1 MARLGVSHLAGSAQI
16 ERNPAAVRLTTKL
29 RAVIRARPLFAAI
42 GVILLAA
49 TVAGGVTLAI
59 LRLQARTNPQSVDIR
74 SGVTISEDSAIVQ
87 AATRAKP
94 AVISIVTAQ
103 EPEPQAGSGY
113 LVTSDGYIVT
123 SMAVLAAST
132 AMTVLIPGD
141 SKLHQARLVDYDCDT
156 AVAVVKID
164 QVSGLPTLAFGDPS
178 SVVAGQVIVAVAGP
192 VQGDAVTRGIVSA
205 LHRPASMSDPA
216 SPDRTVHLSDTLQ
229 TDAAIESGSAG
240 GPVLNVGGQVIGVAM
255 PGAKGENGYALN
267 AADIQDDVQQIL
279 QTGQVVVPSLG
290 ATTVDIDALGALK
303 SLPEGAQV
311 QTLVEGGPAATAGL
325 AVGDVITQ
333 LDDVKVDSAH
343 PLTLLL
349 RSQFHVGQRVT
360 LTYTRAGSSA
370 QVQLTLV
377 GRHPTC

>member
-1 MARLGVSHLAGSAQI
+1 M
-16 ERNPAAVRLTTKL
+16 T
-29 RAVIRARPLFAAI
+29 
-42 GVILLAA
+42 LLAA
-49 TVAGGVTLAI
+49 TVAGGVTLGI
-59 LRLQARTNPQSVDIR
+59 LRYQSRTNPQSVDIR

-94 AVISIVTAQ
+94 AVVSIVTAQ
-103 EPEPQAGSGY
+103 EPQPVSGSGY

-123 SMAVLAAST
+123 STRVLAGST
-132 AMTVLIPGD
+132 SMTVLVPGD
-141 SKLHQARLVDYDCDT
+141 SKLHDARLVDYDCET

-205 LHRPASMSDPA
+205 LHRPASISDPA
-216 SPDRTVHLSDTLQ
+216 SPDRSMPLSDTLQ
-229 TDAAIESGSAG
+229 TDAIIDPGSAG

-255 PGAKGENGYALN
+255 PGANGEDGYALN

-279 QTGQVVVPSLG
+279 QTGRVMVASLG
-290 ATTVDIDALGALK
+290 ATTADIGALGALK
-303 SLPEGAQV
+303 SLPEGAQI
-311 QTLVEGGPAATAGL
+311 QALADGGPAATAGL
-325 AVGDVITQ
+325 KVGDVITQ
-333 LDDVKVDSAH
+333 LDDVKVDAAH

-349 RSQFHVGQRVT
+349 RSQFHAGQRVT
-360 LTYTRAGSSA
+360 VTYTRAGSSE
-370 QVQLTLV
+370 QVQLELV

>member
-1 MARLGVSHLAGSAQI
+1 M
-16 ERNPAAVRLTTKL
+16 
-29 RAVIRARPLFAAI
+29 IRARPLLAAV
-42 GVILLAA
+42 GVTLLAA
-49 TVAGGVTLAI
+49 TVAGGVTLGI
-59 LRLQARTNPQSVDIR
+59 LRYQARTNPQAVDIR

-94 AVISIVTAQ
+94 AVVSIVTAQ
-103 EPEPQAGSGY
+103 DPQPVAGSGY

-123 SMAVLAAST
+123 SMGVLAGSSS
-132 AMTVLIPGD
+132 MTVLVPGD
-141 SKLHQARLVDYDCDT
+141 SKLHQARLVDYDCET

-164 QVSGLPTLAFGDPS
+164 QVSGLPTLAFGDPT

-205 LHRPASMSDPA
+205 LHRPASIADPA
-216 SPDRTVHLSDTLQ
+216 SPDRNVLLSDTLQ
-229 TDAAIESGSAG
+229 TDAVIDAGSAG

-267 AADIQDDVQQIL
+267 TADIQDDVQQML
-279 QTGQVVVPSLG
+279 QSGQVLVPSLG
-290 ATTVDIDALGALK
+290 VSTVDIGTLGALK

-311 QTLVEGGPAATAGL
+311 QALADGGPGATAGL
-325 AVGDVITQ
+325 AIGDVITQ

-349 RSQFHVGQRVT
+349 RSQFHAGQRVT
-360 LTYTRAGSSA
+360 VTYTRAGTSA
-370 QVQLTLV
+370 QVQLTLA

>member
-1 MARLGVSHLAGSAQI
+1 M
-16 ERNPAAVRLTTKL
+16 T
-29 RAVIRARPLFAAI
+29 
-42 GVILLAA
+42 LLAA
-49 TVAGGVTLAI
+49 MVAAGVTLGI
-59 LRLQARTNPQSVDIR
+59 LRYQSRTNPQSVDIR

-94 AVISIVTAQ
+94 AVVSIVTAQ
-103 EPEPQAGSGY
+103 DPVPLAGSGY

-123 SMAVLAAST
+123 SMGVLAGSSS
-132 AMTVLIPGD
+132 MTVLVPGD
-141 SKLHQARLVDYDCDT
+141 SKLHDARLVDYDCET

-192 VQGDAVTRGIVSA
+192 VQGDAVNRGIVSA
-205 LHRPASMSDPA
+205 LHRPASITDPA
-216 SPDRTVHLSDTLQ
+216 SPDRTVQLSDTLQ
-229 TDAAIESGSAG
+229 TDAVIDSGSAG

-255 PGAKGENGYALN
+255 PGARGEGGYALN

-279 QTGQVVVPSLG
+279 QTGQVMVPSLG
-290 ATTVDIDALGALK
+290 ASTVDIGALGALK
-303 SLPEGAQV
+303 SLPEGAQIAAL
-311 QTLVEGGPAATAGL
+311 TDGGPAATAGL
-325 AVGDVITQ
+325 RIGDDITQ

-360 LTYTRAGSSA
+360 VTYSRAGTSA

>member
-1 MARLGVSHLAGSAQI
+1 M
-16 ERNPAAVRLTTKL
+16 
-29 RAVIRARPLFAAI
+29 IRARPLFAAI
-42 GVILLAA
+42 GVALLAA
-49 TVAGGVTLAI
+49 TVAAGVTLGI
-59 LRLQARTNPQSVDIR
+59 LRYQSRTNPQSVDIR

-94 AVISIVTAQ
+94 AVVSIVTARD
-103 EPEPQAGSGY
+103 PEPAAGSGY

-123 SMAVLAAST
+123 SIGVLAGST
-132 AMTVLIPGD
+132 SLTVLVPGD
-141 SKLHQARLVDYDCDT
+141 GKLHDARLVDYDCET

-164 QVSGLPTLAFGDPS
+164 QVSGLPTLAFGDPT

-205 LHRPASMSDPA
+205 LHRSASIPDPS
-216 SPDRTVHLSDTLQ
+216 SPDRVVQLSDTLQ
-229 TDAAIESGSAG
+229 TDTVVDSGSAG

-255 PGAKGENGYALN
+255 QGANGGNGYALN

-279 QTGQVVVPSLG
+279 QTGQVMVPSLG
-290 ATTVDIDALGALK
+290 AGAVDIGTLGALK
-303 SLPEGAQV
+303 SLPEGAQISS
-311 QTLVEGGPAATAGL
+311 LADGGPAAAAGL
-325 AVGDVITQ
+325 RVGDVITQ

-360 LTYTRAGSSA
+360 VTYTRAGNSA

>member
-1 MARLGVSHLAGSAQI
+1 M
-16 ERNPAAVRLTTKL
+16 T
-29 RAVIRARPLFAAI
+29 RARPLLAAV
-42 GVILLAA
+42 GVALLAA

-94 AVISIVTAQ
+94 AVVSIVTAQ
-103 EPEPQAGSGY
+103 VPQVAGGSGY

-123 SMAVLAAST
+123 SMGVLAGATS
-132 AMTVLIPGD
+132 MTVLVPNDGKPHD
-141 SKLHQARLVDYDCDT
+141 ARLVDYDCET

-178 SVVAGQVIVAVAGP
+178 AVVAGQVIVAVAGP
-192 VQGDAVTRGIVSA
+192 VQGDAVTRGIVRS
-205 LHRPASMSDPA
+205 LHRPASMADP
-216 SPDRTVHLSDTLQ
+216 STPDHTVQLSDTLQ
-229 TDAAIESGSAG
+229 TDAVIDAGSAG

-255 PGAKGENGYALN
+255 PSQTGENGYALN

-279 QTGQVVVPSLG
+279 QTGQVMVPSLG
-290 ATTVDIDALGALK
+290 ATTVVVGALGALK
-303 SLPEGAQV
+303 QLPEGAQIQSV
-311 QTLVEGGPAATAGL
+311 TDGGPAATAGL
-325 AVGDVITQ
+325 LAGDIVTQ

-349 RSQFHVGQRVT
+349 RSQFHVNQRVT
-360 LTYTRAGSSA
+360 VTYTRAGASA